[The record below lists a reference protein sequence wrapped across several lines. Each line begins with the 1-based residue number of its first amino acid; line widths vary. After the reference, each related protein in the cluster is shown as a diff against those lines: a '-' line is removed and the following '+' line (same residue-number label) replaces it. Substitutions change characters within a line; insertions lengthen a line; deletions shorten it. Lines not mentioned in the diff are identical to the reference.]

1 MLLAL
6 ALASAA
12 AAAPPPAN
20 LLLVTIDT
28 LRADRV
34 GAYGHAPAAT
44 PALDRLAR
52 EGVLVEDAVVQVPQT
67 RPSHVSILTGLLPY
81 EHGVRDNF
89 SPPLEARCVT
99 LAERLREAGM
109 ATGGFVGAYPVS
121 ADSGLDQ
128 GFEHFDDPFGS
139 QGKRESRDERSERRG
154 AEVVDKALGWL
165 GGLGARPFF
174 AWVHLFDPHWPY
186 EPPAPFRARFA
197 KSLYD
202 GEVAY
207 ADAQLARLLEWLERS
222 GQASRT
228 LVVVTS
234 DHGEGLGDH
243 GEDEHLLFLYD
254 STLRV
259 PLLLR
264 QPGTLPAGVRV
275 KGQFRSID
283 LVPSVLELLGLAA
296 PAGSGASRAAELRK
310 GARLPDNA
318 SYAESLYG
326 QLHFGW
332 APLRALRAEGWKF
345 IKAPRAEL
353 YDLRDD
359 PRETRNRLDDRGQVA
374 RALGEQLA
382 ALDRGEARAAQAA
395 VDPEAAERLAALGYV
410 GGGFWSGAAS
420 GADPKDRIA
429 EFQQQARATSGAIRS
444 FREGDYEGAVRVLER
459 LARPVPIGNGQQ
471 RERKSFNVSFYLGRS
486 LLELRRFG
494 EATAPLEDAVS
505 LSPRSSQAH
514 LYLAR
519 AQAGAGRSREA
530 LASVERGL
538 ALAPKSGDLH
548 QLKGRLL
555 LGTGDA
561 AAARSELELAAS
573 LDPDN
578 GLVHVDLSA
587 LERGRGELRGALAEA
602 DRAVALLPRA
612 AESHVARGLA
622 LGALGREAEAGEAFR
637 AAAKLAPD
645 DPDAL
650 FFLAAIELR
659 AGRAA
664 AAVPLL
670 ERVLKRAPGYPRARD
685 TLALARQQAAP
696 RPAAAP
702 NAGAVHLRL
711 LRSSDRA
718 GAEAAARRA
727 ASGEDF
733 AALARALSEDPSSAR
748 GGDLGF
754 VVPNELAEPLR
765 TAAAA
770 LSPGQLSPVL
780 ETASGFVVLKRE
792 Q

>member
-1 MLLAL
+1 MLLAV

-34 GAYGHAPAAT
+34 GAYGYAPAAT

-89 SPPLEARCVT
+89 SPPLETRFVT
-99 LAERLREAGM
+99 LAERLREAGL

-128 GFEHFDDPFGS
+128 GFERFDDPFGS
-139 QGKRESRDERSERRG
+139 QGKRESRDERSERRAG
-154 AEVVDKALGWL
+154 EVVDKALGWL

-186 EPPAPFRARFA
+186 EPPAAFRARFE
-197 KSLYD
+197 KSPYD

-207 ADAQLARLLEWLERS
+207 ADTQLARLLEWLERS

-264 QPGTLPAGVRV
+264 QPGTLPAGARV

-283 LVPSVLELLGLAA
+283 LVPTVLELLGLAV
-296 PAGSGASRAAELRK
+296 PTTSGASRAAELRK

-332 APLRALRAEGWKF
+332 APLRALRAEGWKYVA
-345 IKAPRAEL
+345 APRAEL
-353 YDLRDD
+353 YDLRED
-359 PRETRNRLDDRGQVA
+359 PRETRNRLEDRSQVA

-410 GGGFWSGAAS
+410 GGGFWSGAGS
-420 GADPKDRIA
+420 GADPKDKIA
-429 EFQQQARATSGAIRS
+429 EFQEQARATSGAIRS
-444 FREGDYEGAVRVLER
+444 FREGDYAGAVRVLER

-471 RERKSFNVSFYLGRS
+471 REHKSFNVSFYLGRS

-505 LSPRSSQAH
+505 LSPRSAQAH

-519 AQAGAGRSREA
+519 AQAGAGRSRDA
-530 LASVERGL
+530 LASVESGL
-538 ALAPKSGDLH
+538 ALAPKNGELH

-555 LGTGDA
+555 LGAGDA

-573 LDPDN
+573 LAPGN

-587 LERGRGELRGALAEA
+587 LERGGGELQAALAEA
-602 DRAVALLPRA
+602 DRAVAILPRA
-612 AESHVARGLA
+612 PEGHVARGLA
-622 LGALGREAEAGEAFR
+622 LGALGREAEAAEAFHE
-637 AAAKLAPD
+637 AVKLAPD

-650 FFLAAIELR
+650 FFLAAIEIR
-659 AGRAA
+659 AGRADT
-664 AAVPLL
+664 AVPLL
-670 ERVLKRAPGYPRARD
+670 ERLLKRAPSYPGARE
-685 TLALARQQAAP
+685 TLALARRQAAP
-696 RPAAAP
+696 RAPAAP
-702 NAGAVHLRL
+702 LAGSVHLRL
-711 LRSSDRA
+711 LRVGDRSQ
-718 GAEAAARRA
+718 AEAAARRA

-733 AALARALSEDPSSAR
+733 AALARAVSEDPSSAR

-754 VVPNELAEPLR
+754 VVPAELAEPLR

-770 LSPGQLSPVL
+770 LGPGQLSPVL
-780 ETASGFVVLKRE
+780 ETAAGYVVLKRE
-792 Q
+792 K